1 MPQYVFDPTTLHRI
15 AGEAVASGQPL
26 KGKVAHLRERL
37 SALYPG
43 QIHQEDEW
51 VFNVA
56 GGAMGQMTIL
66 HASVWEY
73 LIVFGTP
80 IGTEGFSGRFMAD
93 DYFMILEGEQWAFN
107 EGDGTRMV
115 FKPGDLHHMPR
126 GEARGY
132 RMPEHC
138 YALEYARGL
147 IPTMLP
153 FGLVDQVTSAL
164 DAPTVAKTLRIYVKA
179 AVSAMLAP
187 KPKGALGGR
196 GRTGELGA

>member
-1 MPQYVFDPTTLHRI
+1 MPSYVFDQTVLHRI
-15 AGEAVASGQPL
+15 AQEAVDTGQPL
-26 KGKVAHLRERL
+26 KGKVAHLRSRL
-37 SALYPG
+37 TDIYPG
-43 QIHQEDEW
+43 QINQSDDW
-51 VFNVA
+51 VYNVA
-56 GGAMGQMTIL
+56 GGAMGQMTVL
-66 HASVWEY
+66 HASLWEY

-80 IGTEGFSGRFMAD
+80 IGTEGFTGRFFAD

-107 EGDGTRMV
+107 EGESGRMV
-115 FKPGDLHHMPR
+115 FKPGDMHHMPR

-153 FGLVDQVTSAL
+153 FGLIDQFTSAL
-164 DAPTVAKTLRIYVKA
+164 DPPTVVKTLKIYTKA

-187 KPKGALGGR
+187 KPKPTLDGAR
-196 GRTGELGA
+196 ETRRMA